1 MKPRLIHIGILTIY
15 LPDVVYAVSWL
26 AMDLAARLNIW
37 PRAWDWVEI
46 YAFIAIHPIWAEW
59 IFFVAASLKFLAWIL
74 ILLRKRIAIPVLATA
89 CGLGVLDWVLLSTNG
104 YYSGGIESIL
114 QVIVELIAL
123 AGLFY
128 LKRRNWLL

>member
-1 MKPRLIHIGILTIY
+1 MNPRLIHIGILAIY
-15 LPDVVYAVSWL
+15 LPDVVYATGWL
-26 AMDLAARLNIW
+26 LMDLAARLNVW

-46 YAFIAIHPIWAEW
+46 YAFIAIHPMWAEW
-59 IFFVAASLKFLAWIL
+59 IFFLAASLKLLAWIL
-74 ILLRKRIAIPVLATA
+74 ILLRKRVAIAVLATA
-89 CGLGVLDWVLLSTNG
+89 CALGVLDWVLLSANG

-123 AGLFY
+123 AGLVY